1 MAGMLTG
8 GFFGLRRRLGRLF
21 DDDLPPTRTS
31 RVFNSALAVLIVV
44 NVAGIILESV
54 DSVSERFGPELWW
67 LEQVA
72 TTIFAI
78 EYVLRAWACV
88 EIHHGQFRDPVRG
101 RLRYLRSFFALIDL
115 ASILPA
121 VFGLLGAGDLR
132 TLRLLRLLR
141 MLKLTRHAMIFNML
155 WAVFREEAR
164 SIGAVLFILGL
175 TLTISAS
182 LMYMIEGEAQPDG
195 FSSIPAA
202 MWWAI
207 ETLTTVGY
215 GDLVPTTPAGKLV
228 GGFVTIIGV
237 VAVALFTSVITVSF
251 MDQLR
256 LRREALHHAARASL
270 ADDVLTAGE
279 LDAIEQ
285 LGSRLGLPPAD
296 VAEAIVGTA
305 REMGSLATCPH
316 CGGLLA
322 YVPLGLSR
330 AGEQA

>member
-1 MAGMLTG
+1 MVTG
-8 GFFGLRRRLGRLF
+8 ALLALRRRLGRLF
-21 DDDLPPTRTS
+21 DDDLPPTRAS
-31 RVFNSALAVLIVV
+31 HVFQIALATLIVV
-44 NVAGIILESV
+44 NVAGVILESV
-54 DSVSERFGPELWW
+54 DSVSDRFGSELWW

-72 TTIFAI
+72 TAIFAV

-88 EIHHGQFRDPVRG
+88 DIHHGQYRQPVWG

-115 ASILPA
+115 VSILPA
-121 VFGLLGAGDLR
+121 IFGLLGAGDLR

-141 MLKLTRHAMIFNML
+141 MLKLTRHAQIFNLL
-155 WAVFREEAR
+155 WSVFREEAR
-164 SIGAVLFILGL
+164 SIGALLFILGL

-182 LMYMIEGEAQPDG
+182 VMYMIEGEAQPDG

-215 GDLVPTTPAGKLV
+215 GDLVPTTPLGKIV
-228 GGFVTIIGV
+228 GGLVTIIGV
-237 VAVALFTSVITVSF
+237 VAVALFTSVVTVSF

-256 LRREALHHAARASL
+256 VRREALQQAAKESL
-270 ADDVLTAGE
+270 ADGVLTAGE
-279 LDAIEQ
+279 LDAIDR
-285 LGSRLGLPPAD
+285 LGHRLGLPPSD
-296 VAEAIVGTA
+296 IAEAIVSQA

-322 YVPLGLSR
+322 HVPLGLSR
-330 AGEQA
+330 ASEQA